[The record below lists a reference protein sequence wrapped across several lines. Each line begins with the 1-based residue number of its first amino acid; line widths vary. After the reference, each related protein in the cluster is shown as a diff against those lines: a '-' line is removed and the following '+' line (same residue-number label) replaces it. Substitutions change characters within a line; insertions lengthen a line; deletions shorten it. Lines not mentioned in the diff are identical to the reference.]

1 MLASGGEYCPVLIG
15 AVMDIAAGLEVVASS
30 VSVPLLLAV
39 IAAILLVE
47 SGSVVGVLLPGSSIV
62 LSLGMLVGIG
72 TVPMLPAIGVVAV
85 ATTVGTQ
92 YSFLQAREQLVT
104 FEVPRGL
111 DELTRG
117 RLSRAVAAT
126 QRMSDRAP
134 RAVSFGAPL
143 FGGTRTLAPRFLAL
157 SPIRYQQF
165 AGLSSLSALLWS
177 VGLVSIGAIA
187 GADDRIGTVVSFVGI
202 PVVVLFVVVRRWRRR
217 CDLDRFSAAISD
229 R

>member
-1 MLASGGEYCPVLIG
+1 MLAKGGGCCPLTIG

-111 DELTRG
+111 DELTTG

-217 CDLDRFSAAISD
+217 CDPYRFSAAISD